1 MRIVFLGSA
10 AALADPDRAQSAV
23 LITLDSGARYLFDC
37 GEGATRQMLRA
48 NVNPAEVGTVFLT
61 HLHLDHIIGLP
72 YHILMGWIFNRPD
85 APRIWG
91 PPGTADFLRHSLEG
105 GAYDVDIR
113 ARGAY
118 PMRQANI
125 AAVRPQVTEFG
136 EGVIF
141 DDGALRVTALPV
153 RHIPTHICECYG
165 FRIEAEGKVIAISS
179 DTAPCDNVGRLAQ
192 GADLLIHEC
201 TFPQSFI
208 DHRART
214 GVGTFNHT
222 TPAQVGEVAADS
234 GAKALVV
241 THFGHFDT
249 VNPALKRAAGAHMP
263 VDQCGP
269 HLLDEVARD
278 VRLAFS
284 GPLYLAHDLMRIEL

>member
-1 MRIVFLGSA
+1 MRLTFLGSA
-10 AALADPDRAQSAV
+10 AALADPDRAQTAI
-23 LITLDSGARYLFDC
+23 LLELENGGKYLVDC
-37 GEGATRQMLRA
+37 GEGATRNMLKA

-61 HLHLDHIIGLP
+61 HLHMDHIIGLP
-72 YHILMGWIFNRPD
+72 YHILTGWIFGRQA
-85 APRIWG
+85 APHIYG
-91 PPGTADFLRHSLEG
+91 PPGTADFLRHALEG

-118 PMRQANI
+118 PMRQQNMV
-125 AAVRPQVTEFG
+125 AVRPVVREIT
-136 EGVIF
+136 EGVIH

-153 RHIPTHICECYG
+153 RHIPEDICMCYG
-165 FRIEAEGKVIAISS
+165 FRLEAEGKVIAISS
-179 DTAPCDNVGRLAQ
+179 DTAPCENVGKLAQ

-222 TPAQVGEVAADS
+222 TPTQVGQIARDAGV
-234 GAKALVV
+234 KALAA

-263 VDQCGP
+263 VELCGP
-269 HLLDEVARD
+269 HLIDEVGADIRG
-278 VRLAFS
+278 AFG
-284 GPLYLAHDLMRIEL
+284 GPLYLAHDLMRIDL

>member
-1 MRIVFLGSA
+1 MRITFLGSA

-23 LITLDSGARYLFDC
+23 LVTLGNGSHYLFDC
-37 GEGATRQMLRA
+37 GEGATRQMLKA

-61 HLHLDHIIGLP
+61 HLHLDHVIGLA
-72 YHILMGWIFNRPD
+72 YHILMGWIFDRQD
-85 APRIWG
+85 APRIFG
-91 PPGTADFLRHSLEG
+91 PKGTASLVRHSLEG

-113 ARGAY
+113 ARGSF
-118 PMRQANI
+118 PMRQRNM
-125 AAVRPQVTEFG
+125 AAVRPQITEIAQ
-136 EGVIF
+136 GVVF
-141 DDGALRVTALPV
+141 DDGALKVTALPV
-153 RHIPTHICECYG
+153 RHIPPDICECYG

-179 DTAPCDNVGRLAQ
+179 DTAPCENVGVLAR

-208 DHRART
+208 DHRAKT

-222 TPAQVGEVAADS
+222 TPAHVGETAALA

-249 VNPALKRAAGAHMP
+249 VNPALKRAAVAHMP
-263 VDQCGP
+263 VEQCGP

-278 VRLAFS
+278 VRRTYS
-284 GPLYLAHDLMRIEL
+284 GPLYLAHDLMRIDL

>member
-1 MRIVFLGSA
+1 MRVIFLGTA
-10 AALADPDRAQSAV
+10 AALADPDRAHTAT
-23 LITLDSGARYLFDC
+23 LISLDSGEHYLFDC
-37 GEGATRQMLRA
+37 GEGATRQMMKA
-48 NVNPAEVGTVFLT
+48 DVNPADVGTVFLT

-72 YHILMGWIFNRPD
+72 FHLLQGWIFNRQS
-85 APRIWG
+85 APRIYG
-91 PPGTADFLRHSLEG
+91 PKGTADFIARSLEG

-118 PMRQANI
+118 PLRQKNI
-125 AAVRPQVTEFG
+125 IAIRPEVTEIS

-141 DDGALRVTALPV
+141 DDGKLRVTAFLV
-153 RHIPTHICECYG
+153 NHIPQDVCECFG
-165 FRIEAEGKVIAISS
+165 FRIEAEGKVIGMSS
-179 DTAPCDNVGRLAQ
+179 DTAPCDNIGLIARD
-192 GADLLIHEC
+192 ADLMIHEC

-222 TPAQVGEVAADS
+222 TPAQVGELAAAAGS
-234 GAKALVV
+234 KALVA

-269 HLLDEVARD
+269 HVLDEVARD
-278 VRLAFS
+278 IRKSFS
-284 GPLYLAHDLMRIEL
+284 GPLYLAVDLMRIDM

>member
-48 NVNPAEVGTVFLT
+48 DVNPAEVGTVFLT

-85 APRIWG
+85 APCIWG

-153 RHIPTHICECYG
+153 RHIPSHICECYG

-222 TPAQVGEVAADS
+222 TPGAGGRGGRDIGRQGAGRHAFRAFRHGEPGAQARSGGPYAGGPVRPPPAGRGRPRRAARVFRPAVS
-234 GAKALVV
+234 GA
-241 THFGHFDT
+241 
-249 VNPALKRAAGAHMP
+249 
-263 VDQCGP
+263 
-269 HLLDEVARD
+269 
-278 VRLAFS
+278 
-284 GPLYLAHDLMRIEL
+284 

>member
-1 MRIVFLGSA
+1 MRIVFLGSS

-23 LITLDSGARYLFDC
+23 LITLDSGAHYLFAC

-48 NVNPAEVGTVFLT
+48 DVNPAAVGTVFLT

-72 YHILMGWIFNRPD
+72 YHILMGWIFNRQD
-85 APRIWG
+85 APRVWG
-91 PPGTADFLRHSLEG
+91 PKGTANFLRHSFEG

-113 ARGAY
+113 ARGSF
-118 PMRQANI
+118 PMRQKNI
-125 AAVRPQVTEFG
+125 AAVRPEVTEIS

-141 DDGALRVTALPV
+141 DDGALKVTALPV
-153 RHIPTHICECYG
+153 RHIPPQICECYG
-165 FRIEAEGKVIAISS
+165 FRIEAEGKVVAISS
-179 DTAPCDNVGRLAQ
+179 DTAPCANVGVLAQ

-222 TPAQVGEVAADS
+222 TPMQVGEVAAEA

-249 VNPALKRAAGAHMP
+249 VSPALKRAAVAHMP
-263 VDQCGP
+263 VEQCGP
-269 HLLDEVARD
+269 HLLEEVARD
-278 VRLAFS
+278 VRRAFS
-284 GPLYLAHDLMRIEL
+284 GTLYLAHDLMRIDL